1 MDALGITLPQLLT
14 QLISFLI
21 LFFALYM
28 LVYKPIMGMLD
39 SRAEKIKDSLEA
51 AETARLEAASSAEKV
66 EAEIASARVEGQKII
81 ADMSD
86 AAKKVGEQIEL
97 KAREEAEA
105 ILAKNEAAIAQ
116 ATTAAVE
123 EIRKEFAGLAITA
136 AEKIVEGSLDAKA
149 HSDLIDKVLEEGLSG
164 RNN

>member
-28 LVYKPIMGMLD
+28 LAYKPIMGMLD

>member
-1 MDALGITLPQLLT
+1 MEDLGITLPQLLT

-21 LFFALYM
+21 LFFALYKM
-28 LVYKPIMGMLD
+28 AYKPIMGMLD
-39 SRAEKIKDSLEA
+39 SRAEKIKESLEA

-66 EAEIASARVEGQKII
+66 EAEIATARIEGQKII

-97 KAREEAEA
+97 KARGEADA

-123 EIRKEFAGLAITA
+123 EIRKEFAGLAIAA

-149 HSDLIDKVLEEGLSG
+149 HSNLIDKVLEEGLSG